1 MVEALATDMAT
12 LGPSHVT
19 ALCTPDSQDNA
30 QRLFK
35 SLRLAAAQTH
45 TVLLESHQSLEE
57 AFRRTGDEI
66 ERLVEHGYERSAIV
80 LHYTAGTKVMATG
93 AVLAAVGAGVQS
105 LRYLTAMP
113 RGTRDARP
121 QSIETS
127 ARAVVAQRELRHA
140 TELFFELRFGKSA
153 QAAEQV
159 DPSLLS
165 KEGQTSRDVLRAVA
179 PAYHL
184 WDNFRA
190 SEFLA
195 AYDAAERLIPA
206 RGRLRVLRIPP
217 ATRHSLEAIAKAEAS
232 DGSYP
237 VELLFELWNNA
248 IRRVVERRFDDA
260 IIRLYRASELYAQH
274 LLNGEYGLRTD
285 DLDIRR
291 VPPRNRAG
299 FEALRRL
306 DDTTIKLGH
315 RKSYQLLE
323 VLGHPVGAAFRSD
336 AAFQQ
341 VLDARR
347 VLVLAHGVQ
356 PCPPSV
362 AAAMMR
368 ELGAFLELKVAGFHK
383 RAAEVQFP
391 WIRNAE
397 VLRGLEREL
406 GGTEEPAG
414 GEPEPAT
421 PAAPAAAPAQRRG
434 RRRH

>member
-1 MVEALATDMAT
+1 MVEALAADLAGLNPT
-12 LGPSHVT
+12 HVS
-19 ALCTPDSQDNA
+19 ALCTADSQDNA
-30 QRLFK
+30 KRLFK
-35 SLRLAAAQTH
+35 SLRLAAAQSH
-45 TVLLESHQSLEE
+45 VVLLESHQSLDE

-113 RGTRDARP
+113 RGARDGRA

-153 QAAEQV
+153 QAADQV

-179 PAYHL
+179 PAYHH

-195 AYDAAERLIPA
+195 AYDADERLIPA

-217 ATRHSLEAIAKAEAS
+217 ATRKSLEAIARAEAN

-248 IRRVVERRFDDA
+248 IRRVMERRFDDA

-285 DLDIRR
+285 NLDIRR

-323 VLGHPVGAAFRSD
+323 VLGHPVGTAFRSD

-347 VLVLAHGVQ
+347 VLVLAHGVR

-362 AAAMMR
+362 AAAMLR
-368 ELGAFLELKVAGFHK
+368 ELGAFLELKVSGFHK

-406 GGTEEPAG
+406 GVVKEST
-414 GEPEPAT
+414 GEPEPG
-421 PAAPAAAPAQRRG
+421 APEAPVASPRRQKGGRG
-434 RRRH
+434 R